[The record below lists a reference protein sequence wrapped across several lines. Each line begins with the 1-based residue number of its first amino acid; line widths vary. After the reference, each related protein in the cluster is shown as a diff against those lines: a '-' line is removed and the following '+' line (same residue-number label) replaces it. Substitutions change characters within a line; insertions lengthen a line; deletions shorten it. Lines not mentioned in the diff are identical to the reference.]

1 MRHVTRAALAALL
14 LIGGLALLAA
24 CGGDDDEA
32 APAAPAAAT
41 EAAAPAEAQPQ
52 LRVVTTTNIV
62 ADWVANVG
70 GEGVDVFSLVPVGA
84 DPHSFQP
91 GAQDVARIS
100 DADLVLAVGLGLEE
114 SWLVELLNNASADP
128 GAIVELGELIDPL
141 EFGDAHEGEIVF
153 LEALEEIIHEVEE
166 GEFTAVQGLM
176 EIGALLLAM
185 EAEEEEED
193 HEHHEEADE
202 EMVEMVIGVLTSA
215 QAGQTT
221 PDDAIEAIEELVG
234 HEEEEHDDHGHG
246 IHDPHFWFDPLRV
259 QVAVDVIATRLA
271 ELDPGRADDYRSAAT
286 AYKAELA
293 ELHDWTAEQVVAVPD
308 ERRLLLTSHDSLGY
322 FARLYG
328 FDVIGVILST
338 TTEATPSAAD
348 LAELAHEIEEF
359 GVPAVFGETTVSE
372 RLAAALA
379 AESGASL
386 VRLYSGSLG
395 VDGSGAESYVGMV
408 RTNVTRIVDALQ

>member
-14 LIGGLALLAA
+14 LIGGLAFLAA

-32 APAAPAAAT
+32 APAEPAATT
-41 EAAAPAEAQPQ
+41 EAAATAEAQPQ

-62 ADWVANVG
+62 ADWVQNVG

-114 SWLVELLNNASADP
+114 GWLVELLNNASADP

-141 EFGDAHEGEIVF
+141 EFGDSHEGEIVF

-176 EIGALLLAM
+176 EIGAVLLAM
-185 EAEEEEED
+185 EAEEEDE
-193 HEHHEEADE
+193 EHHEEADE
-202 EMVEMVIGVLTSA
+202 EMVEMVIGILTGA
-215 QAGQTT
+215 QAGQMT

-234 HEEEEHDDHGHG
+234 HGEEEHDDHGHG

-259 QVAVDVIATRLA
+259 QVAVDEIATRLA
-271 ELDPGRADDYRSAAT
+271 ALDPGRADDYRSAAT

-293 ELHDWTAEQVVAVPD
+293 ELHDWTAEQVVAVPE

-408 RTNVTRIVDALQ
+408 RTNVTRIVEALQ